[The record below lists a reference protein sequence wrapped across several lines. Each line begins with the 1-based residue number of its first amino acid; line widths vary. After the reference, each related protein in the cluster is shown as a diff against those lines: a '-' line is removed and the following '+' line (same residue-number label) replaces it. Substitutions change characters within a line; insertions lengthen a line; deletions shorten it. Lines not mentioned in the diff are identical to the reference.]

1 MRAFVTGG
9 SGFVGRNLIAAL
21 KARGDSV
28 RALARSASAM
38 AAVTEAGAEPFEGD
52 LSDAD
57 KLKPGMEGCDT
68 VFHAAAYAKG
78 WGPREEFFEANVR
91 GTERVLEA
99 ARAAGVKRLVH
110 VSTEAVLVD
119 GTPLVR
125 VNETWPVPARPIG
138 DYPSTKA
145 EAERLV
151 LSVSSADFTTVVVRP
166 RFIWGKGD
174 TSLLPELISAVR
186 AKRFAWFSGGRYLSS
201 TCHVANCVEGMLLAA
216 EKGRGGE
223 VYFLTDGEPVVFRDF
238 VTELL
243 KTQNVDAGTR
253 TVPFGLAATLATLSD
268 VLWGAFHLKSRP
280 PLTRTE
286 LLLVGREVTVN
297 DEKARQELG
306 YEGRMTREEGLRE
319 MRMDYKANAPRTL

>member
-9 SGFVGRNLIAAL
+9 SGFVGRHLIATL

-28 RALARSASAM
+28 RALARSPAAM
-38 AAVTEAGAEPFEGD
+38 AAVTEAGAEAFEGD

-57 KLKPGMEGCDT
+57 KLRPGMEGCDT
-68 VFHAAAYAKG
+68 VFHAAAYVKG
-78 WGPREEFFEANVR
+78 WGPREEFYEANVR

-99 ARAAGVKRLVH
+99 ARSAGVKRLVH

-119 GTPLVR
+119 GTPLVG

-145 EAERLV
+145 EAERRV
-151 LSVSSADFTTVVVRP
+151 LSVSSADFTTVAVRP

-174 TSLLPELISAVR
+174 TSLLPEFISAVR

-223 VYFLTDGEPVVFRDF
+223 AYFLTDGEPVVFRDF
-238 VTELL
+238 ITEML
-243 KTQNVDAGTR
+243 KTQGVDAGTR
-253 TVPFGLAATLATLSD
+253 TMPYGLAATIATLGD

-280 PLTRTE
+280 PLTRAE
-286 LLLVGREVTVN
+286 LLLVGREVTVS
-297 DEKARQELG
+297 DAKARQELG

-319 MRMDYKANAPRTL
+319 MRMEYKANSPRTL